1 MNEASIEL
9 IQYRTDLKVLTHK
22 KYMYSFVKRSFDI
35 IMSLTSM
42 VLLFPIFF
50 IIAIMIKIDSKGNI
64 IYKHKRIGKNGKY
77 IYLYKFRT
85 MYTNSKEI
93 LEEIL
98 KDQKIKEE
106 WENNFKLEND
116 PRITKVGKILRK
128 TSLDELP
135 QLINILRGDMS
146 IVGPRPVVDG
156 EIEKY
161 GIFKKK
167 FLSVTPGL
175 TGWWACNG
183 RSATSYEERINLELY
198 YVNNRSIKLDLL
210 VILKTFSAVIK
221 GHGAK

>member
-9 IQYRTDLKVLTHK
+9 IQSRTDLKVTTK
-22 KYMYSFVKRSFDI
+22 KYMYSFVKRNFDI
-35 IMSLTSM
+35 IMSLTAM
-42 VLLFPIFF
+42 ILLFPIFF

-93 LEEIL
+93 LEELL
-98 KDQKIKEE
+98 KDPKVKEE
-106 WENNFKLEND
+106 WENNFKLDND
-116 PRITKVGKILRK
+116 PRVTKVGKFLRK

-135 QLINILRGDMS
+135 QLLNIFLGDMS
-146 IVGPRPVVDG
+146 IVGPRPVIDG

-161 GIFKKK
+161 GIHKKK

-183 RSATSYEERINLELY
+183 RSQTSYKERIKLELY
-198 YVNNRSIKLDLL
+198 YVKHRSIKLDLL
-210 VILKTFSAVIK
+210 VILKTIGVVVK
-221 GHGAK
+221 GKGAK

>member
-9 IQYRTDLKVLTHK
+9 IQYKTNLKVMTHK
-22 KYMYSFVKRSFDI
+22 KYIYSFIKRSFDI
-35 IMSLTSM
+35 IMSLTAM
-42 VLLFPIFF
+42 IVLFPIFL
-50 IIAIMIKIDSKGNI
+50 IIAIMIKMDSKGNI

-98 KDQKIKEE
+98 KDPKTKEE
-106 WENNFKLEND
+106 WENNFKLDND
-116 PRITKVGKILRK
+116 PRITKVGKFLRK

-135 QLINILRGDMS
+135 QLINIFFGDMS

-183 RSATSYEERINLELY
+183 RSATSYDERINLELY
-198 YVNNRSIKLDLL
+198 YVNNRSIKLDIK
-210 VILKTFSAVIK
+210 VILKTITEVLK
-221 GHGAK
+221 GNGAK

>member
-9 IQYRTDLKVLTHK
+9 VRDSVCISK
-22 KYMYSFVKRSFDI
+22 KEKYLYLGVKRVFDFL
-35 IMSLTSM
+35 MSLISI
-42 VLLFPIFF
+42 VLLSPIF
-50 IIAIMIKIDSKGNI
+50 IIVLIAIKLDSKGKA

-85 MYTNSKEI
+85 MYINSKEM

-98 KDQKIKEE
+98 KDPERKKE
-106 WENNFKLEND
+106 WDTYYKLTND

-135 QLINILRGDMS
+135 QLFNILIGEMS
-146 IVGPRPVVDG
+146 FVGPRPVVDG

-161 GIFKKK
+161 GENKEKL
-167 FLSVTPGL
+167 LSVLPGL

-183 RSATSYEERINLELY
+183 RSCVGYEERMKLELY
-198 YVNNRSIKLDLL
+198 YVDNRSILLDIKTL
-210 VILKTFSAVIK
+210 IKTFVIVFK
-221 GHGAK
+221 RTGAK

>member
-9 IQYRTDLKVLTHK
+9 IQSRTDLKVTTK
-22 KYMYSFVKRSFDI
+22 KYMYSFVKRNFDI
-35 IMSLTSM
+35 IMSLTAM

-85 MYTNSKEI
+85 MHTNSKEI

-98 KDQKIKEE
+98 KDPKIKEE
-106 WENNFKLEND
+106 WENNFKLDND
-116 PRITKVGKILRK
+116 PRITRVGKFLRK

-135 QLINILRGDMS
+135 QLINIIMGDMS

-183 RSATSYEERINLELY
+183 RSTTSYDERINLELY
-198 YVNNRSIKLDLL
+198 YVNNRSIKLDLK
-210 VILKTFSAVIK
+210 VILKTITEVLK
-221 GHGAK
+221 GNGAK

>member
-9 IQYRTDLKVLTHK
+9 IQSRTDLKVTTK
-22 KYMYSFVKRSFDI
+22 KYMYSFVKRNFDI
-35 IMSLTSM
+35 IMSLTAM

-50 IIAIMIKIDSKGNI
+50 IITIMIKIDSKGNI

-98 KDQKIKEE
+98 KDPKVKEE
-106 WENNFKLEND
+106 WENNFKLDND
-116 PRITKVGKILRK
+116 PRVTKVGKFLRK

-135 QLINILRGDMS
+135 QLLNIFLGDMS
-146 IVGPRPVVDG
+146 IVGPRPVIDG

-161 GIFKKK
+161 GIYKKK

-183 RSATSYEERINLELY
+183 RSCTSYKERIKLELY
-198 YVNNRSIKLDLL
+198 YVNHRSIKLDLL
-210 VILKTFSAVIK
+210 VILKTIGVVVK
-221 GHGAK
+221 GKGAK

>member
-9 IQYRTDLKVLTHK
+9 IQSRTDLKVTTK
-22 KYMYSFVKRSFDI
+22 KYMYSFVKRNFDI
-35 IMSLTSM
+35 IMSLTAM

-50 IIAIMIKIDSKGNI
+50 IITIMIKIDSKGNI

-98 KDQKIKEE
+98 KDPKVKEE
-106 WENNFKLEND
+106 WENNFKLDND
-116 PRITKVGKILRK
+116 PRVTKIGKFLRK

-135 QLINILRGDMS
+135 QLLNIFLGDMS
-146 IVGPRPVVDG
+146 IVGPRPVIDG

-161 GIFKKK
+161 GIYKKK

-183 RSATSYEERINLELY
+183 RSCTSYKERIKLELY
-198 YVNNRSIKLDLL
+198 YVNHRSIKLDLL
-210 VILKTFSAVIK
+210 VILKTIGVVVK
-221 GHGAK
+221 GKGAK